1 MFQELHPDK
10 NLRSDK
16 FDRELIHS
24 QYVKV
29 VEAYSVLGKE
39 KERRLYDLQTGI
51 KTDPDQFQTSRTG
64 EAGEG
69 KERQGWRPMSFE
81 ERVKAYGFPEQVM
94 ISISISGSTGIKS
107 FYRVHETNLQDPD
120 FYKKRGNYHKK
131 VVIACIAWIIFGKE
145 TNYVE

>member
-16 FDRELIHS
+16 YDRELIHS

-51 KTDPDQFQTSRTG
+51 KTDPEQFQTSRTG

-94 ISISISGSTGIKS
+94 ISGIKCLC
-107 FYRVHETNLQDPD
+107 RVHEINLQDPD

-131 VVIACIAWIIFGKE
+131 VVIACIVWIIFGKE
-145 TNYVE
+145 TNYVEYITVMS

>member
-16 FDRELIHS
+16 YDRELIHS

-51 KTDPDQFQTSRTG
+51 KTDPEQFQTSRTG
-64 EAGEG
+64 ESGEG

-94 ISISISGSTGIKS
+94 ISG
-107 FYRVHETNLQDPD
+107 FRD
-120 FYKKRGNYHKK
+120 KKF
-131 VVIACIAWIIFGKE
+131 VSCS
-145 TNYVE
+145 